1 MTTII
6 VKDKEMVRDHGKLES
21 IKSEGQ
27 AGEKRKF
34 EEVFQS
40 TKKEETSN
48 QNKKEKIES
57 PAAGSKP
64 SKRDLSD
71 AHIKLFNEVLQSSVL
86 PDAAKIK
93 HLAAETKLS
102 QKEIKKWFLK
112 RVHEES
118 KRRLGSNSGKEN
130 KPKQAD
136 MVTTYLGM

>member
-1 MTTII
+1 MTTLI
-6 VKDKEMVRDHGKLES
+6 VKDKEMGRDHGKLES

-57 PAAGSKP
+57 TVAGSKT

-71 AHIKLFNEVLQSSVL
+71 IHIKLLNDVLQSSVL

-93 HLAAETKLS
+93 QLAAETKLS

>member
-1 MTTII
+1 MLSLYVGYLSSIFLTTLNL
-6 VKDKEMVRDHGKLES
+6 KDKEKVRDPGKSES
-21 IKSEGQ
+21 IKPESQ

-71 AHIKLFNEVLQSSVL
+71 AHIKLFNDVLQSSVL
-86 PDAAKIK
+86 PDATKIK
-93 HLAAETKLS
+93 QLAAETKLS
-102 QKEIKKWFLK
+102 QKEIKK
-112 RVHEES
+112 
-118 KRRLGSNSGKEN
+118 
-130 KPKQAD
+130 
-136 MVTTYLGM
+136 